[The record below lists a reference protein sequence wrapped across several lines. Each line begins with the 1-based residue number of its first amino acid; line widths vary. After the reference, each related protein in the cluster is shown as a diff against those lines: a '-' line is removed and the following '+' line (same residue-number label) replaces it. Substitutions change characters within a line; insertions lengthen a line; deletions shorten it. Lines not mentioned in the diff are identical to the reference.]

1 MRMKNKSKKDA
12 LISKLWYENYMK
24 NLGKDTKVNN
34 KNFRKKSLKP
44 LNYNYYNPLNT
55 MQNYD

>member
-1 MRMKNKSKKDA
+1 
-12 LISKLWYENYMK
+12 MK

-55 MQNYD
+55 MQNYDQTSRCKSVLFISQLSPKRI

>member
-1 MRMKNKSKKDA
+1 
-12 LISKLWYENYMK
+12 MK